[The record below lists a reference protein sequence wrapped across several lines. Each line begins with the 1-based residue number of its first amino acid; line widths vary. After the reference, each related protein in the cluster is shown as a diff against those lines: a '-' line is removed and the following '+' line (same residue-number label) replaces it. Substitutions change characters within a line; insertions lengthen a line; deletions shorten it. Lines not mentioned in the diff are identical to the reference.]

1 MKDGIFPRK
10 VRRVGAG
17 EEEGLRAE
25 EEDAADRVEEG
36 VEAQDEAVQEE
47 VQEVLPL
54 ALKGGPFSP
63 CPVHTHRRPSSF
75 QFLPNHPL
83 GDQTDFKEEREKE
96 NAEISIRDS

>member
-1 MKDGIFPRK
+1 MDFNAFRFFRK
-10 VRRVGAG
+10 VRRIREG

-54 ALKGGPFSP
+54 ALKGPSLH
-63 CPVHTHRRPSSF
+63 VLYIHTPTTF
-75 QFLPNHPL
+75 FLPVLAKSPSRGSDRL
-83 GDQTDFKEEREKE
+83 
-96 NAEISIRDS
+96 

>member
-1 MKDGIFPRK
+1 MKAEIAYRFDLQNYRIDVPSTLSLFRK

-54 ALKGGPFSP
+54 ALKGGPLSP
-63 CPVHTHRRPSSF
+63 CPVHTHTDDLLPSSSC
-75 QFLPNHPL
+75 QITL
-83 GDQTDFKEEREKE
+83 
-96 NAEISIRDS
+96 